1 MKNIL
6 PIFLLLIMI
15 NLKAVGQKPAA
26 FSTSKPWA
34 YWWWPGSAVN
44 EKSITYNLEAFAKQG
59 FGGLHIIPIY
69 GAKGFE
75 NQFLNYLS
83 ADWKAK
89 FAFTLKEAQR
99 LHLGIDLTL
108 GTGWPFGGPQ
118 ITPLEAAKAYQIF
131 QLTIP
136 EGATLPVLDNS
147 LAKFPGSILTA
158 ISVFEN
164 GIYKENLFDLFQ
176 KKQLATWHSKSDS
189 THIYLMYQTLTKQM
203 VKRAAPGG
211 EGLVMDHFNA
221 DAFDAYKVPFTA
233 LLKKSHRPLRAIY
246 NDSYEAFGANWTS
259 DFFDQ
264 FVQLNGY
271 DLRAHL
277 DVMYKSQAQNETEN
291 QIWADYHRTI
301 SQLLMKNFTQPFAA
315 FAKGMGFL
323 SRDQAHGSPGN
334 LLDLYGAVD
343 IPEAEFFGS
352 KPYKI
357 PNYRVDPEYDSLT
370 FGIPDIRALKLASSA
385 ANLVGKKLVTSET
398 ATWLGNHFKVS
409 LSQVKPIIDEVFVG
423 GVNHV
428 FFHGA
433 TFSPPEVKWPGW
445 LFYASTNF
453 NPQSHFWEALPEL
466 NKYIETC
473 QSFLQNN
480 ATDSDLL
487 LYFPMEEIWHQRN
500 GKGKMHTLD
509 LHANSRNWLKNT
521 PFGKWAQ
528 VLQDRGYQT
537 DYISDD
543 LLKTL
548 KPNANKTFTASSGN
562 VYKTI
567 LIPPINYLSTSTL
580 ELLADWVKKGYPVY
594 FLEKLPE
601 KNILWNE
608 SEVQK
613 SNWNTLRE
621 QLVMNVLSDPRDVL
635 ARKGVAKEEMSELG
649 LSFIRK
655 RENGNY
661 AYFVTN
667 LSNTFNEGFV
677 NFARK
682 SNAYSTLNPMNGQVG
697 QLPLDKMK
705 GAFVQLLPGQS
716 VIIRTVKAKKIQKML
731 PVISLTLTNI
741 TPSSKI
747 NVDFVKGAPELPKS
761 MIMESLDFWTKDSST
776 HRFWG
781 TGKYSFDFDLTAE
794 EIKYAKVL
802 HLDQLKDWAKVTI
815 NGKLVGKIWAI
826 PFQLDIPNG
835 VLKEHNR
842 FEIEVT
848 NLSANRIRD
857 LDKKGVVWKNFHEIN
872 FVDIRYK
879 PFDAS
884 NWAIDTSGLK
894 GNIFFT
900 NR

>member
-1 MKNIL
+1 
-6 PIFLLLIMI
+6 MI

-44 EKSITYNLEAFAKQG
+44 EKSISYNLEAFAKQG

-69 GAKGFE
+69 GAKGYE
-75 NQFLNYLS
+75 SQFLTYLS
-83 ADWKAK
+83 NEWKAK

-118 ITPLEAAKAYQIF
+118 ITPLEAAKAYQVFKI
-131 QLTIP
+131 TIP
-136 EGATLPVLDNS
+136 DGASLPVIDNS
-147 LAKFPGSILTA
+147 LAKFPGSSLTA
-158 ISVFEN
+158 ISIFEN
-164 GIYKENLFDLFQ
+164 GKYKENLFELY
-176 KKQLATWHSKSDS
+176 KKNNLGSWHSKSDS
-189 THIYLMYQTLTKQM
+189 THVYLMYLTLTKQM

-211 EGLVMDHFNA
+211 EGLVMDHFNT
-221 DAFDAYKVPFTA
+221 DAFDAYKVPFTS

-246 NDSYEAFGANWTS
+246 NDSYEAFGANWTL
-259 DFFDQ
+259 DFFEQ
-264 FVQLNGY
+264 FLQYNGY

-277 DVMYKSQAQNETEN
+277 DVLYKSQADNETEN

-301 SQLLMKNFTQPFAA
+301 SHLLMKNFTQPFAS
-315 FAKGMGFL
+315 FAKEMGFL

-357 PNYRVDPEYDSLT
+357 PNYRVDPDYDSLT
-370 FGIPDIRALKLASSA
+370 FGIPDIRALKLASSS
-385 ANLVGKKLVTSET
+385 ANLLGKKLVSSET

-409 LSQVKPIIDEVFVG
+409 LSQVKPIIDEVFIG

-433 TFSPPEVKWPGW
+433 TFSPQEVAWPGW

-473 QSFLQNN
+473 QDLLQKN

-500 GKGKMHTLD
+500 GKGKIHTLD

-521 PFGKWAQ
+521 SFGKWAQ
-528 VLQDRGYQT
+528 LLQDRGYQT
-537 DYISDD
+537 DYISDE
-543 LLKTL
+543 LLKSL
-548 KPNANKTFTASSGN
+548 KPNVNKTFTAQSGN
-562 VYKTI
+562 IYKTL
-567 LIPPINYLSTSTL
+567 LIPPVNYLSYSTL
-580 ELLADWVKKGYPVY
+580 EILADWVKKGYPVY

-608 SEVQK
+608 TDEQK
-613 SNWNTLRE
+613 ASWNTLRD

-635 ARKGVAKEEMSELG
+635 AKRAVSKEEMSELG

-655 RENGNY
+655 KENGSY
-661 AYFVTN
+661 AYFVSN
-667 LSNTFNEGFV
+667 LSDTFHEGFV

-682 SNAYSTLNPMNGQVG
+682 SNAYTYLNPLTGKVG
-697 QLPLDKMK
+697 EFPMDKIK
-705 GAFVQLLPGQS
+705 GALIQLQPGES
-716 VIIRTVKAKKIQKML
+716 LIIRPLKAKKVKKIGGAIE
-731 PVISLTLTNI
+731 PSLTTFLS
-741 TPSSKI
+741 PSSKI
-747 NVDFVKGAPELPKS
+747 KIDFVKGAPELPKS
-761 MIMESLDFWTKDSST
+761 LSLDSLDFWTKDSST

-781 TGKYSFDFDLTAE
+781 TGKYSFDFDLNSNE
-794 EIKYAKVL
+794 LLNAKVL
-802 HLDQLKDWAKVTI
+802 HLDQLKDWAQVSI
-815 NGKLVGKIWAI
+815 NGKLIGKIWSI
-826 PFQLDIPNG
+826 PFQLNIPNG
-835 VLKEHNR
+835 TLKEHNHI
-842 FEIEVT
+842 EIQVT

-857 LDKKGVVWKNFHEIN
+857 LDRKGVVWKKFHEIN

-884 NWAIDTSGLK
+884 NWSIDTSGLK
-894 GNIFFT
+894 GKIYFT